1 MAAAVKVRIN
11 TMQEFIL
18 DFSASASAIPRII
31 GYLVTNKSQVRFNQ
45 RPAEERSRAIDVV
58 MHLIFS

>member
-1 MAAAVKVRIN
+1 MMAAAVKVRIN

-45 RPAEERSRAIDVV
+45 RPVAVAEGR
-58 MHLIFS
+58 